1 MAVFI
6 DFLNNNS
13 NETIPKYANPFLVD
27 TLILNYNQN
36 SIIFHFVGLHYT
48 YSKGNKYKIH
58 LEGLYDEAR
67 EIGELTQQSYSNIP
81 TGEYTFKI
89 WASNNDGV
97 WSAPKKVKISISSPY
112 WATWEFIVSSSIVKF
127 KDTKQRVQVLTL
139 FLLVAEECRLLN
151 NYNTVI
157 EIVATLHSSPI
168 ARLNITW
175 KVC

>member
-1 MAVFI
+1 M
-6 DFLNNNS
+6 
-13 NETIPKYANPFLVD
+13 
-27 TLILNYNQN
+27 NQN
-36 SIIFHFVGLHYT
+36 WT
-48 YSKGNKYKIH
+48 RNNKAEVAPK
-58 LEGLYDEAR
+58 
-67 EIGELTQQSYSNIP
+67 LTQFIQQFNR
-81 TGEYTFKI
+81 F
-89 WASNNDGV
+89 
-97 WSAPKKVKISISSPY
+97 SS
-112 WATWEFIVSSSIVKF
+112 IVSSSIVKF